1 MTEVLSVGKQL
12 HDFIDDLEKCIQYE
26 YDGKIECDNIVL
38 CGMGGSAISGNVV
51 ADYCLERTNKPV
63 VSIMN
68 ASLPSWVSKR
78 TLVIV
83 SSYSGNTL
91 ETLESYKHAFEIGCQ
106 RVVITSGG
114 MLKELA
120 DKNRDPLI
128 MLPCNYHPRHSIG
141 YMIGYI
147 FGVIRA
153 ACPLRIQDEI
163 LEVIESVRR
172 YRDLQEDKENSL
184 AMKMARC
191 YIDYIPVI
199 CSYNNIQSIIF
210 RWKTQFNENA
220 KYVAF
225 CTTMSEFVY
234 SDLKGW
240 INNRRPNYVL
250 TIIVDDEKKIKND
263 VYVSKLIVY
272 LRDHNVPYHLI
283 SLGGR
288 TPMENMLRALI
299 LGDYISMYMADIQG
313 VDPSGVP
320 PIDSLKRKL
329 KSLTEECTRNIL

>member
-1 MTEVLSVGKQL
+1 MTEVLSVSKQL

-26 YDGKIECDNIVL
+26 YGSKIDCDNIVL

-51 ADYCLERTNKPV
+51 ADYCLERTDKPV

-68 ASLPSWVSKR
+68 ASLPNWVNER
-78 TLVIV
+78 TLVII

-91 ETLESYKHAFEIGCQ
+91 ESLEAYKHVLRIGCK
-106 RVVITSGG
+106 RVIITSGG
-114 MLKELA
+114 LLKDLA
-120 DKNRDPLI
+120 DKNGDPII
-128 MLPCNYHPRHSIG
+128 MLPGNYHPRHSIG

-153 ACPLRIQDEI
+153 ACPLNIKEEI
-163 LEVIESVRR
+163 LAVIDSVRD
-172 YRDLQEDKENSL
+172 YRDRLEDRINSP
-184 AMKMARC
+184 AMEMARH

-199 CSYNNIQSIIF
+199 CSYSNIQSIIF
-210 RWKTQFNENA
+210 RWKTQINENA

-240 INNRRPNYVL
+240 VNNRRSNYIL
-250 TIIVDDEKKIKND
+250 TIIVDDEKKIRD
-263 VYVSKLIVY
+263 EVYVSKLIVY

-283 SLGGR
+283 SLGGK

-299 LGDYISMYMADIQG
+299 LGDYISMYMAELQG
-313 VDPSGVP
+313 IDPSGVP

-329 KSLTEECTRNIL
+329 KDLREECLKDVI